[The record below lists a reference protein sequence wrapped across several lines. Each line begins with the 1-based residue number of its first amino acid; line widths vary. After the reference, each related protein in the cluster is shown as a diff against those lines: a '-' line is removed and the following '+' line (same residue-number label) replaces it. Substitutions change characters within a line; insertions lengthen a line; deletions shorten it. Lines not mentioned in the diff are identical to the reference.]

1 MLISLNWIRDFVDV
15 PKLPPAEIGRAFTLA
30 TAEVEQVI
38 APGMHL
44 KTIRVVETLETRPHP
59 NAEKLKLVT
68 FKTAE
73 GETKE
78 VVCGAPNVR
87 PGLKVAFAPIGTT
100 MPNGLVLE
108 AKKIR
113 DVVSH
118 GMLCSVAELGLGDNH
133 DGIWELPTD
142 TPLGKTLGELIGAGE
157 DTVLEVDNKS
167 LTHRP
172 DLWGHYGM
180 AREFATV
187 FKSPLKNP
195 FDATWADSVKKLF
208 SKDSSPIVPEVNPD
222 SACLGYFG
230 LSIDGITVE
239 ESPTWIKER
248 LNAAGLRPIN
258 NMVDVG
264 NYVML
269 ELGIPLHIFDR
280 EKIRGGKIKVN
291 RLTSDAKLKL
301 LNGEVAELK
310 SGDTVIA
317 DGEGP
322 VVVAGIIGGEESGV
336 TNSTKNIFIETANW
350 KPAEIR
356 KLSTRIGVRTDSSQR
371 YEKSLDSLLLER
383 TILRAASL
391 VLKLCP
397 NAKIKG
403 KLEYSG
409 PKLEYKPL
417 VINTS
422 VRNLERY
429 LGTSVTEARIKEILE
444 SLDFKVSGSGDKLSV
459 AVPSY
464 RATKDIE
471 YEADIV
477 EEIGRII
484 GYDSIKP
491 QAPVGDVSP
500 VRLSPQQVLHR
511 KLQDFFVL
519 HARALEI
526 QTYPMVGEE
535 MLTRASWPDMNESL
549 KIQNPLSQDADRM
562 RPSLI
567 PSMLEAVALNQ
578 KTYERFSFFEL
589 GRAYIPDSK
598 NFSQERNMVGFAIFD
613 RDRSTFHETLNIME
627 DLLTF
632 TGIPAQVIAP
642 DGKQKNSVLPTEW
655 RGIHPIEHQAIRV
668 MGKSSGAI
676 FTVHPAVLSN
686 YKVRGNVTVG
696 LLDVTDVAQVAAQ
709 KTTKYKPISKFPT
722 SVFDCTVVA
731 GEHVPVGDLLE
742 VVRKLKQK
750 EILDLKIV
758 SVFSLPDGQKAV
770 SIRNTFGDTESTLG
784 AEKIKAL
791 EMAVVKGLEKAGFPL
806 RS

>member
-15 PKLPPAEIGRAFTLA
+15 PKLPPTEIGKAFTLA

-100 MPNGLVLE
+100 MPSGLVLE

-118 GMLCSVAELGLGDNH
+118 GMLCSEAELGLGDNH
-133 DGIWELPTD
+133 DGIWELPKD

-187 FKSPLKNP
+187 FKTPLKNP
-195 FDATWADSVKKLF
+195 FDAAWADGVKKLF
-208 SKDSSPIVPEVNPD
+208 SKDSSPIVPVVNPD

-258 NMVDVG
+258 NMVDIG

-280 EKIRGGKIKVN
+280 EKIRGGKIKIE
-291 RLTSDAKLKL
+291 RLTADAKLKL
-301 LNGEVAELK
+301 LNGEVADLK

-317 DGEGP
+317 DGMGP

-336 TNSTKNIFIETANW
+336 STSTKNIFIETANW
-350 KPAEIR
+350 KAGETR
-356 KLSTRIGVRTDSSQR
+356 KISTRIGVRTDSSQR

-397 NAKIKG
+397 TAKING

-409 PKLEYKPL
+409 PKLEAKTL
-417 VINTS
+417 IINTS
-422 VRNLERY
+422 AKNLSRH
-429 LGTSVTEARIKEILE
+429 LGIEVPESRIKEILE
-444 SLDFKVSGSGDKLSV
+444 SLDFKVTGSADKLSV
-459 AVPSY
+459 SVPTF

-471 YEADIV
+471 CEADIV

-484 GYDSIKP
+484 GFDSITPK
-491 QAPVGDVSP
+491 APAGDVAP
-500 VRLSPQQVLHR
+500 VRLSPQLLLHR

-519 HARALEI
+519 HGRALEV

-535 MLTRASWPDMNESL
+535 MLKRAGWPELNEAL
-549 KIQNPLSQDADRM
+549 VLQNPLSQDADRM
-562 RPSLI
+562 RPSII

-589 GRAYIPDSK
+589 GRAYITDVK
-598 NFSQERNMVGFAIFD
+598 NFSTERNMVGFAIFD
-613 RDRSTFHETLNIME
+613 RDKSTFHEVLNIME
-627 DLLTF
+627 DLFTF
-632 TGIPAQVIAP
+632 ASIPAQVIAP
-642 DGKQKNSVLPTEW
+642 DPKQKNSVLPSEW
-655 RGIHPIEHQAIRV
+655 RGIHPIEHQAVKV
-668 MGKSSGAI
+668 MGKSSGAV

-686 YKVRGNVTVG
+686 YKVRGNVTIG

-709 KTTKYKPISKFPT
+709 KTVKYSPISRFPT

-731 GEHVPVGDLLE
+731 KEHTPVGELLD
-742 VVRKLKQK
+742 VVRKLKLK
-750 EILDLKIV
+750 EILDSKIV

-770 SIRNTFGDTESTLG
+770 SIRNTFGDAETTLG

-791 EMAVVKGLEKAGFPL
+791 EMAVLKGLEKAGFPL